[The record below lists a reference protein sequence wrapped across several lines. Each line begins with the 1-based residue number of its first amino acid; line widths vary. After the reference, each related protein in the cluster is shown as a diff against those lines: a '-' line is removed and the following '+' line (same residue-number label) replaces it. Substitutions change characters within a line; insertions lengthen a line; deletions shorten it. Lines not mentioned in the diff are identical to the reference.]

1 MELARG
7 WADRLVGM
15 RHGRV
20 VLDGSPKDVSSD
32 EIMEIYR
39 GVVR

>member
-1 MELARG
+1 
-7 WADRLVGM
+7 M

-20 VLDGSPKDVSSD
+20 VLDAAPRDVSS
-32 EIMEIYR
+32 EEVMEIYR